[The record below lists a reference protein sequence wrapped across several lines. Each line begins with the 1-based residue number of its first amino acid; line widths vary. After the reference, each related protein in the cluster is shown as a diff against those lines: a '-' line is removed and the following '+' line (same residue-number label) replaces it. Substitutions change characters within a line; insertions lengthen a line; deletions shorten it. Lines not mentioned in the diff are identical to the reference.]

1 MLIVKLDNLEAIQS
15 ENVILKD
22 KLDKNE
28 KVEKKDELKTDFG
41 RIFKCKKCDKTFG
54 SRGDLKTHKRNV
66 HGEESKQLLT
76 MLYKS
81 KTKNLEQKLDLSNKF
96 FKLQENETNE
106 CADLKSKFQSLIN
119 DSISKENRH
128 ATFVK

>member
-41 RIFKCKKCDKTFG
+41 RIFKCKKCDNTFG

-76 MLYKS
+76 MLYK
-81 KTKNLEQKLDLSNKF
+81 KLDLSNKF